1 MLTLQKYLE
10 KVQRN
15 LLPFPMRGSRTLPLY
30 ATKGQSPGQARGLR
44 YEAKPNGR
52 LQNKV
57 EAKPIFQY
65 TVGHTFAYNF

>member
-1 MLTLQKYLE
+1 LKLADKDGITKQSQFGLVQLLE
-10 KVQRN
+10 MVH
-15 LLPFPMRGSRTLPLY
+15 
-30 ATKGQSPGQARGLR
+30 GQAPRRVSARQARGLR